1 MGAQIEA
8 QDVAARA
15 VVGTFQC
22 QMQLSNARSI
32 VITGHIYDNDTKVQL
47 NQRIDLYQDAVD
59 RQALRVS
66 ITEQELRR
74 KAMMGG
80 IEQVKR
86 QLEELKARQDAKGG
100 GAKRLNSQDM
110 VKIQN
115 GDNQIKSMLENIEQ
129 LDKDI
134 LEGKRKLGME
144 V

>member
-1 MGAQIEA
+1 MNQTP
-8 QDVAARA
+8 VA
-15 VVGTFQC
+15 
-22 QMQLSNARSI
+22 
-32 VITGHIYDNDTKVQL
+32 
-47 NQRIDLYQDAVD
+47 
-59 RQALRVS
+59 
-66 ITEQELRR
+66 
-74 KAMMGG
+74 
-80 IEQVKR
+80 
-86 QLEELKARQDAKGG
+86 AKGG